1 MVPFGACDVCSRVA
15 RGIFRIGEV
24 GGPKEGGSMAVDAT
38 QDTVQSWADEF
49 RRVSDEDAE
58 LQAHGKYF
66 TCSYLLDMEEHK
78 LQVVMN
84 GGKVEE
90 ILIDPGP
97 LDRGYQFIIRASAE
111 TWRNFGKEV
120 PPPMYHGIWS
130 ASFQRDMVLE
140 GDLLVLM
147 QNLRAVTRQIELLR
161 KTGVPV

>member
-1 MVPFGACDVCSRVA
+1 MTVDTSR
-15 RGIFRIGEV
+15 
-24 GGPKEGGSMAVDAT
+24 S
-38 QDTVQSWADEF
+38 DTAQSWADEF
-49 RRVSDEDAE
+49 RRASDGDAE

-84 GGKVEE
+84 AGKVEE

-147 QNLRAVTRQIELLR
+147 QNLRVVTRQIELLR

>member
-1 MVPFGACDVCSRVA
+1 M
-15 RGIFRIGEV
+15 
-24 GGPKEGGSMAVDAT
+24 
-38 QDTVQSWADEF
+38 TVETAQSWVEEF
-49 RRVSDEDAE
+49 RRASDEDPE

-66 TCSYLLDMEEHK
+66 TCSYLLDMEEHVI
-78 LQVVMN
+78 QVVMN

-90 ILIDPGP
+90 ILVDPGP
-97 LDRGYQFIIRASAE
+97 LDHGYQFILRASAE
-111 TWRNFGKEV
+111 TWRNFGKEM

-130 ASFQRDMVLE
+130 ASFQRDMKLE